1 MFTLQLFGG
10 CALTSGGEP
19 VSGPA
24 AQRRRLALLAIL
36 ASSPHGLSRDKL
48 VAFFW
53 PEADRE
59 RARHYLA
66 DSVFTL
72 RKALGKDALLTTASD
87 DVRINP
93 EVIAADAVRFEELAA
108 AGELAEAVALYRG
121 PFLDGFFISDA
132 PEFERWVEGERDRL
146 ARRFSACL
154 EQLATSHETTG
165 EWATAAEEWRRL
177 AAHDPYNSRV
187 AVRAMRALDVC
198 GDAAGALRHAQNHQA
213 RIRDDLGLESD
224 PAVVE
229 LADSVR
235 ARSTTRLTFGT
246 SQSTPAAKRPSARSA
261 PARGPTEPAAPK
273 VSQTRRRMLRYVAVP
288 AMALLAASVFV
299 LVKRAA
305 PEAAGPTGP
314 EENRIVAVALG
325 DVPRTGGG
333 AARTRTD
340 EARDLYAQGRYVL
353 TQGQFDPAI
362 HKRAL
367 ELFGQA
373 IDRDSSFAPAYA
385 GMADVYNHADDP
397 QRAKKAALRALA
409 LDSSL
414 AEAHTALAYV
424 LAFYEHRWGAADS
437 ALQRAIAIDPRY
449 VLARL
454 RRANVLAAQGHLDEA
469 EKEVEQA
476 GKIQPESFVIL
487 LNRGMM
493 AEMGGRWDDA
503 IARYQAALG
512 LEPGR
517 VDAQYMLTRAYWA
530 QERYTQ
536 AQEVMRSIG
545 DISQV
550 AAMSGNPDT
559 MARIAPLLASSGQP
573 YSISHAAA
581 MYVRLGRNADAVEL
595 LERLYERRHNHL
607 ALVVQRHTFV
617 PLRDYPP
624 FNRLLRKLNLPVT
637 SP

>member
-1 MFTLQLFGG
+1 MFSLQLLGG

-19 VSGPA
+19 ISGPA
-24 AQRRRLALLAIL
+24 AQRRRLALLAIV
-36 ASSPHGLSRDKL
+36 ASSPNGLSRDKL

-59 RARHYLA
+59 RARHFLA

-93 EVIAADAVRFEELAA
+93 EVITVDAVRFEELAA

-132 PEFERWVEGERDRL
+132 PEFERWVDGERDRL
-146 ARRFSACL
+146 ARRFSSCL

-187 AVRAMRALDVC
+187 AVRTMRALDVC
-198 GDAAGALRHAQNHQA
+198 GDVAGALRHAQNHQA

-235 ARSTTRLTFGT
+235 TRSTARLTFGT
-246 SQSTPAAKRPSARSA
+246 PQATPAAKRPSARSA
-261 PARGPTEPAAPK
+261 AARGSTEAPAPK
-273 VSQTRRRMLRYVAVP
+273 VSQARRRTLRYVAVP
-288 AMALLAASVFV
+288 ALVLLVAAVVV

-305 PEAAGPTGP
+305 PVGAGPTAP
-314 EENRIVAVALG
+314 EGGRTAVVALG
-325 DVPRTGGG
+325 DVPRAGGG
-333 AARTRTD
+333 VRTRTD

-353 TQGQFDPAI
+353 TRGQFDPSI

-397 QRAKKAALRALA
+397 PRAKEAALRALA
-409 LDSSL
+409 LDSSI

-449 VLARL
+449 VLAHL
-454 RRANVLAAQGHLDEA
+454 RRANVLAAQGRFDEA
-469 EKEVEQA
+469 EKEVDRARE
-476 GKIQPESFVIL
+476 IQPESFVVM

-493 AEMGGRWDDA
+493 AEMSGRWDEA
-503 IARYQAALG
+503 IARYQAALV

-517 VDAQYMLTRAYWA
+517 VDAQYMLTRAYWE
-530 QERYTQ
+530 QGRYTQ
-536 AQEVMRSIG
+536 AQEVMRSLG
-545 DISQV
+545 NISGV

-559 MARIAPLLASSGQP
+559 MARLAPLIAASSKP
-573 YSISHAAA
+573 ESISHAAA

-595 LERLYERRHNHL
+595 LERLYERRHKHL
-607 ALVVQRHTFV
+607 ALVVQRQPFV

-624 FNRLLRKLNLPVT
+624 FQRQLRKLNVPVT

>member
-1 MFTLQLFGG
+1 MFTLQMLGG
-10 CALTSGGEP
+10 CTLTSGGEP
-19 VSGPA
+19 VTGPA
-24 AQRRRLALLAIL
+24 AQRRRLAFLALL
-36 ASSPHGLSRDKL
+36 ASSPNGLSRDKL

-59 RARHYLA
+59 RARHFLA

-72 RKALGKDALLTTASD
+72 RKSLGKDALLTTASD

-93 EVIAADAVRFEELAA
+93 EVITADVVRFEELAT
-108 AGELAEAVALYRG
+108 AGELTEAVALYRG

-132 PEFERWVEGERDRL
+132 PEFERWVDGERDRL
-146 ARRFSACL
+146 ARRFSSCL
-154 EQLATSHETTG
+154 EQLASSHETTG

-187 AVRAMRALDVC
+187 AVRTMRALDVC
-198 GDAAGALRHAQNHQA
+198 GDVAGALRHAQNHQA

-235 ARSTTRLTFGT
+235 TRSTARLTFGT
-246 SQSTPAAKRPSARSA
+246 SQSTPAAKRPSARPA
-261 PARGPTEPAAPK
+261 PARGSTEAAAPK
-273 VSQTRRRMLRYVAVP
+273 VSQTRRRTLRYVAVP
-288 AMALLAASVFV
+288 AMVLLAASALV
-299 LVKRAA
+299 LVKRA
-305 PEAAGPTGP
+305 PSLGAGPTGP
-314 EENRIVAVALG
+314 EDGRTAVVALG
-325 DVPRTGGG
+325 DVPRAGRGI
-333 AARTRTD
+333 RTRTD

-373 IDRDSSFAPAYA
+373 IERDSSFALAYA

-397 QRAKKAALRALA
+397 ARAKEAALRALA
-409 LDSSL
+409 LDSSI

-424 LAFYEHRWGAADS
+424 LGSYEHRWGAADS
-437 ALQRAIAIDPRY
+437 ALHRAIAIDPRY
-449 VLARL
+449 VLAHL
-454 RRANVLAAQGHLDEA
+454 RRANMLAAQGRLDEA
-469 EKEVEQA
+469 EKEVERA
-476 GKIQPESFVIL
+476 REIQPESFVVM

-493 AEMGGRWDDA
+493 AELGGRWDEA
-503 IARYQAALG
+503 IARYQAALA
-512 LEPGR
+512 LDPGR

-530 QERYTQ
+530 QGRYAQ
-536 AQEVMRSIG
+536 AQEVMRSLG
-545 DISQV
+545 NVSQV

-559 MARIAPLLASSGQP
+559 MARTAPVLASSGQP
-573 YSISHAAA
+573 SSMSHAAA
-581 MYVRLGRNADAVEL
+581 MYVRLGRNAEAVEL

-607 ALVVQRHTFV
+607 ALVMQRQTFAPV
-617 PLRDYPP
+617 RDYPP
-624 FNRLLRKLNLPVT
+624 FQRLLRKLNVPVT